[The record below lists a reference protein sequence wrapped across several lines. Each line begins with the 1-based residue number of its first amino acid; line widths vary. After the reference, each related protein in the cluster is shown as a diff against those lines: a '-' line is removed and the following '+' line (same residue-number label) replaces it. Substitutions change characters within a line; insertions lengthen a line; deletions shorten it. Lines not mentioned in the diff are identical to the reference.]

1 MSYQIRGRN
10 QKGSAVADYLMP
22 TDGLR
27 GAQKRAGITPKNHMM
42 ENRMAL
48 RFAQEKARDE
58 RELASRGGQDLYK
71 LEQFRHV
78 QSRVYDNPPQSPRR
92 SVRGG
97 QDGDLEDKSQATQQR
112 ENFLQRGAADRRQ
125 QEMKLKSVE
134 ARREIKA
141 QIDNARYIANRPS
154 TPKKGE
160 TPKHDEFGVF
170 KPRSH
175 ANWISENRY
184 AAEEM
189 QAPVTLTRRERD
201 QKEGA
206 VHENFGRVPKY
217 LRNRKEQAQREKEA
231 EAARAPDPNCPKG
244 MKLMPEEERVQTLEV
259 LETSREE
266 AINQLAKMPFVLE
279 TPSAKRKHSELEMK
293 LKEIEAALS
302 LFNKQKVYIADRQ

>member
-1 MSYQIRGRN
+1 MSYQIRGRK
-10 QKGSAVADYLMP
+10 QSGSAVADYLMP

-58 RELASRGGQDLYK
+58 RELAARGGGDLYK

-78 QSRVYDNPPQSPRR
+78 QSRVYDAAPQSPRR
-92 SVRGG
+92 SARGEQG
-97 QDGDLEDKSQATQQR
+97 DANTEDGSQATQQK
-112 ENFLQRGAADRRQ
+112 ENFLQRGAAAKRM
-125 QEMKLKSVE
+125 QEMKGKSADARRVIKEQINE
-134 ARREIKA
+134 AR
-141 QIDNARYIANRPS
+141 YVANRPS

-160 TPKHDEFGVF
+160 TPKHDEYGVF
-170 KPRSH
+170 KPRSN
-175 ANWISENRY
+175 ANWISENRQ

-189 QAPVTLTRRERD
+189 KAPTTMTRREQSVQD
-201 QKEGA
+201 GA

-259 LETSREE
+259 LQNSREE

-302 LFNKQKVYIADRQ
+302 LFNKQKVYIADR